1 MITASLGQQRTAL
14 ILVID
19 GTMLDTFVRTSDEQG
34 GLNSLGC
41 TVHWRNL
48 TYKFLVIVNEM
59 LDPFG
64 SEYMTAQLDLY
75 YELSGRILDQAANE
89 QCRFNMPAHV
99 VAANP
104 YGSYDPAAA
113 ALHTCR
119 LSRAI
124 MAARPR
130 SGAQV
135 LDMGCGWG
143 LSSEFAAYLGLNVT
157 GVYINPDFVSLVNQ
171 RAALRGVQVKAVN
184 ATFDDYVPDRAL
196 SYSPAPSKAEFGKI
210 GTAVEQAERQTMDEN
225 VNVYLRIFCR
235 EQLSFASSIP
245 DWIAGI
251 QRTL

>member
-1 MITASLGQQRTAL
+1 MIAASLDQQRTAL
-14 ILVID
+14 TLVID
-19 GTMLDTFVRTSDEQG
+19 GMILDTFVRTSDEQG
-34 GLNSLGC
+34 GLNNPGC
-41 TVHWRNL
+41 TVYWRKL
-48 TYKFLVIVNEM
+48 TYKSSVIVNEM

-75 YELSGRILDQAANE
+75 YELSGCILDQAANK
-89 QCRFNMPAHV
+89 QCLFNMPAHV
-99 VAANP
+99 VATNP
-104 YGSYDPAAA
+104 YESYDPAAA
-113 ALHTCR
+113 ALHTCW

-157 GVYINPDFVSLVNQ
+157 GVDINPDFVSLVNQ
-171 RAALRGVQVKAVN
+171 RAALRGIQVRAVN
-184 ATFDDYVPDRAL
+184 ATFDDYVPDCAL
-196 SYSPAPSKAEFGKI
+196 SYSPAPSKAEFGRI
-210 GTAVEQAERQTMDEN
+210 GTAVEQAERQMMDEN
-225 VNVYLRIFCR
+225 VNVYLRTFCR
-235 EQLSFASSIP
+235 EQFSFVNSIP